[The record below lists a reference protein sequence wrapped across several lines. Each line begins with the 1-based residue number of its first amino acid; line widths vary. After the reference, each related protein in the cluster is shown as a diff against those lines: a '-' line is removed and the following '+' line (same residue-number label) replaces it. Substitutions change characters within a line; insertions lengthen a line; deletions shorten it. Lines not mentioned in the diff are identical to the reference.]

1 MIRSPCH
8 GWVYGQRANATVF
21 YFLGIN
27 VLLRIRNFCKTLLMP
42 NVDGF
47 NVSIEEGCKNNSKIP
62 CDSTFYYVTYV
73 AEQKSKSN

>member
-1 MIRSPCH
+1 MGVWTAGKCSR
-8 GWVYGQRANATVF
+8 
-21 YFLGIN
+21 
-27 VLLRIRNFCKTLLMP
+27 VLLSGHKCAFENQEFLQDFADAKC
-42 NVDGF
+42 GF